1 MLTPMVER
9 REEIGIL
16 RAIVFQKNRSAPN
29 HVDRTAC
36 GLDGRTCD
44 DEPKSRKLPISSS
57 GSRLEFSSI
66 TTSGQHHRVPVGSH
80 TVCQPVAQTVVCA
93 YRILGWFI
101 LQAME
106 NPIDRYV
113 LTALQSYT
121 VIAVIA
127 VLVGAAVFPQV
138 AAFTEPDDQYIAVVN
153 IDESISATSSQATIQ
168 ELRNLRTN
176 ESVKAV
182 VLKISSPGGG
192 AAASEAQYMAVK
204 RLAQEKPV
212 YASVDSMAASGAY
225 YTLLPSKTVFVK
237 PGSLVGHVGV
247 IATAPSEGLAPVV
260 ASGPDKAHGGMTQ
273 DEFRAT
279 VETMKRGFV
288 GAVMNERGDRI
299 TIPRSEVAKAK
310 AFVGARAVQN
320 GYADQIGTLESAI
333 KAAADDAGLSNYE
346 VTYRNPFEYRDRG
359 ILVSGANTPDNATV
373 TIPEASPFDYRGV
386 ETVQFLMIYG
396 APEDQEV
403 IVNAAS

>member
-1 MLTPMVER
+1 
-9 REEIGIL
+9 
-16 RAIVFQKNRSAPN
+16 
-29 HVDRTAC
+29 
-36 GLDGRTCD
+36 
-44 DEPKSRKLPISSS
+44 
-57 GSRLEFSSI
+57 
-66 TTSGQHHRVPVGSH
+66 
-80 TVCQPVAQTVVCA
+80 
-93 YRILGWFI
+93 
-101 LQAME
+101 ME

-168 ELRNLRTN
+168 ELRELRTN

-225 YTLLPSKTVFVK
+225 YTLLPAETVFVK

-260 ASGPDKAHGGMTQ
+260 ASGPDKAHGGMTK
-273 DEFRAT
+273 DEFRAS

-288 GAVMNERGDRI
+288 GAVMNERGDDI

-310 AFVGARAVQN
+310 TFIGAQAVQT

-333 KAAADDAGLSNYE
+333 KAAAEDAGLSDYE
-346 VTYRNPFEYRDRG
+346 VTYRNPFQYRRG
-359 ILVSGANTPDNATV
+359 GIFFSNSGSASNATAV
-373 TIPEASPFDYRGV
+373 TTATNPFEYRGV
-386 ETVQFLMIYG
+386 ETVQFLMVYG
-396 APEDQEV
+396 VPEDQEV
-403 IVNAAS
+403 IVDGTD